1 VAFAAEA
8 VLVLGRIAG
17 AMDLFG
23 PSLRQAL
30 SLPAL
35 PGERGPEAALLGA
48 ADLLFYH
55 SPERRNP

>member
-1 VAFAAEA
+1 VAFRAEA

-23 PSLRQAL
+23 PFLRQVL
-30 SLPAL
+30 SVPAL

-48 ADLLFYH
+48 ADLLFFH
-55 SPERRNP
+55 SSEGRVP